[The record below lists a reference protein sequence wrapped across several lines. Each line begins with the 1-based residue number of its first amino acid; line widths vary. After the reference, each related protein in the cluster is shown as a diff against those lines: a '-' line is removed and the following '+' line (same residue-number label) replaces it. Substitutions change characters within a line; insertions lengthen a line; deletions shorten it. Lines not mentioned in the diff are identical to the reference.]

1 MSLYYEASDI
11 LANTEAK
18 GGSLKNRIFGKKDLK
33 SSPGA
38 IFALVA
44 ETTKWSSVLK
54 EVIEKSDILKLEKKV
69 GLACNSLCL
78 ALCLDRSA
86 SDSRQEQKTSFL
98 WYTLIIKC

>member
-1 MSLYYEASDI
+1 MSLYFEASDI
-11 LANTEAK
+11 LANVEAK

-69 GLACNSLCL
+69 GFLCRLCSLTIST
-78 ALCLDRSA
+78 ADKDNDFS
-86 SDSRQEQKTSFL
+86 SFSR
-98 WYTLIIKC
+98 YYI

>member
-11 LANTEAK
+11 LANAEEK

-54 EVIEKSDILKLEKKV
+54 EVIEKSEILKLEKKV
-69 GLACNSLCL
+69 GLSG
-78 ALCLDRSA
+78 R
-86 SDSRQEQKTSFL
+86 FL
-98 WYTLIIKC
+98 YLPISTANKDNDFCFSVILY

>member
-1 MSLYYEASDI
+1 MSLYYEASDV
-11 LANTEAK
+11 LANAEAK

-54 EVIEKSDILKLEKKV
+54 EVVEKSDILKLEKKV
-69 GLACNSLCL
+69 GLLYVFVFAI
-78 ALCLDRSA
+78 LDSKQRLPSA
-86 SDSRQEQKTSFL
+86 FEKSFL
-98 WYTLIIKC
+98 SSIDKTYS

>member
-11 LANTEAK
+11 LANAEAK

-69 GLACNSLCL
+69 GLTFHL
-78 ALCLDRSA
+78 RSHA
-86 SDSRQEQKTSFL
+86 AGQQTMTMTSVFFQV
-98 WYTLIIKC
+98 

>member
-11 LANTEAK
+11 LANVEAK

-54 EVIEKSDILKLEKKV
+54 EVVEKSDILKLEKKV
-69 GLACNSLCL
+69 GLLYVFVFAI
-78 ALCLDRSA
+78 LDSKQRLPSA
-86 SDSRQEQKTSFL
+86 FEKSFL
-98 WYTLIIKC
+98 SSIDKTYS

>member
-11 LANTEAK
+11 LANAEAK

-69 GLACNSLCL
+69 TLSRCFFLKHNYTMVLTLSIANPDSCI
-78 ALCLDRSA
+78 ALMP
-86 SDSRQEQKTSFL
+86 
-98 WYTLIIKC
+98 

>member
-11 LANTEAK
+11 LANVEAK

-69 GLACNSLCL
+69 SFACRLCFL
-78 ALCLDRSA
+78 S
-86 SDSRQEQKTSFL
+86 TSTTNIDKDF
-98 WYTLIIKC
+98 